1 MESKPGSQREGRAER
16 RRFPRAPTP
25 PRYARMRAEAE
36 PPPALGR
43 AARALLRGL
52 ESMRMSA
59 RLWRYR
65 HRKVVS

>member
-1 MESKPGSQREGRAER
+1 MGSQLGSQRKGGIER
-16 RRFPRAPTP
+16 RRYSRAATP

-36 PPPALGR
+36 PPPIFGCAG
-43 AARALLRGL
+43 RALLRWL
-52 ESMRMSA
+52 ERTRMSA

>member
-1 MESKPGSQREGRAER
+1 MGSKPESKREGRAER
-16 RRFPRAPTP
+16 RRFPRASTP

-36 PPPALGR
+36 PPPAFGR
-43 AARALLRGL
+43 AGRALLRWL
-52 ESMRMSA
+52 ERTRMSA